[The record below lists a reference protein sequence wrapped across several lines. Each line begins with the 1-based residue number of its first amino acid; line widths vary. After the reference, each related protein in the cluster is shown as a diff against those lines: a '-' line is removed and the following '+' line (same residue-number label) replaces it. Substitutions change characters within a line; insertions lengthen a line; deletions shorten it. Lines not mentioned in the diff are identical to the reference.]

1 MTDPAKGRDHLR
13 SALVLLLIGGLISL
27 TVWVLRPFLP
37 ALVWSTMIV
46 IATWPLMR
54 AVQHRL
60 WGKRGIAVTV
70 MVIGMLVILV
80 LPLTLAVFTVVENS
94 ARIAGWY
101 QALVAGG
108 LPRPPNWVGEL
119 PLVGAK
125 LSTEWQNLADA
136 GPTGVLARAQPYFDK
151 LLSWVVGEVGAIGA
165 LLLHFLLVLVI
176 SALLF
181 AYGETA
187 AESVRRL
194 MHRIGGERADR
205 MTLLASQAIRAVA
218 LGIVVTALVQ
228 SVLGGIGLAI
238 TGIPQPTLLSALMF
252 MFAVAQLGVFPV
264 LVPAVIWLYWRDQAA
279 LGTVLLVVT
288 IVAGSVDNFLRPIL
302 IRRGANLPLVLIFAG
317 VIGGLFAFGIIG
329 LFVGPVVLAVTYT
342 LVTEWVR
349 EGERAHPTGA

>member
-1 MTDPAKGRDHLR
+1 
-13 SALVLLLIGGLISL
+13 V
-27 TVWVLRPFLP
+27 
-37 ALVWSTMIV
+37 
-46 IATWPLMR
+46 
-54 AVQHRL
+54 
-60 WGKRGIAVTV
+60 
-70 MVIGMLVILV
+70 
-80 LPLTLAVFTVVENS
+80 
-94 ARIAGWY
+94 
-101 QALVAGG
+101 
-108 LPRPPNWVGEL
+108 
-119 PLVGAK
+119 
-125 LSTEWQNLADA
+125 LADA

-151 LLSWVVGEVGAIGA
+151 MLSWVVGEVGAIGA

-176 SALLF
+176 SGLLY

-187 AESVRRL
+187 AAGVRRL

-228 SVLGGIGLAI
+228 SVLGGVGLAI
-238 TGIPQPTLLSALMF
+238 TGIPQPTLLAALMF

-264 LVPAVIWLYWRDQAA
+264 LVPAVIWLYWRDQAV

-288 IVAGSVDNFLRPIL
+288 VIAGSVDNFLRPIL
-302 IRRGANLPLVLIFAG
+302 IRRGADLPLVLIFAG

-349 EGERAHPTGA
+349 EGERAGGTGA